1 MSGCAARQAHTSVS
15 VKLGKARQKNAP
27 EDIKSHLGGVCRKPD
42 TVREFTE
49 LVVYAL
55 LPPTRFIRRYSV
67 TTMPAIE
74 QKANRCHGR
83 YRSGRIF

>member
-1 MSGCAARQAHTSVS
+1 MSGCPARQAHTSVS

-27 EDIKSHLGGVCRKPD
+27 EHIKSTPAVLCRKPD

-49 LVVYAL
+49 LVLYAL

-83 YRSGRIF
+83 CRS